1 MHDFRCTNADDMN
14 FDLLADRT
22 RYYKEDPEGV
32 SEMCKVMED
41 MRNEAAKAGSDSR
54 AIEIAKAMLLRGKDS
69 YEEIA
74 SLTKL
79 SIDVI
84 KNLASPK
91 AQ

>member
-41 MRNEAAKAGSDSR
+41 MRKEAAEAGADSR
-54 AIEIAKAMLLRGKDS
+54 AIEIAKAMLYRGKDS

-74 SLTKL
+74 SLT
-79 SIDVI
+79 
-84 KNLASPK
+84 
-91 AQ
+91 